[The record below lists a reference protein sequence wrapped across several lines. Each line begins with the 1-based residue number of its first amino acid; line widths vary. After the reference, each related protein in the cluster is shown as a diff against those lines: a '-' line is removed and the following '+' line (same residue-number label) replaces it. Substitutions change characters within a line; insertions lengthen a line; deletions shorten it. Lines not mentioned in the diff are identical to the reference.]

1 MGCNTET
8 KGKIIMKG
16 VVA

>member
-8 KGKIIMKG
+8 KGKIITKG